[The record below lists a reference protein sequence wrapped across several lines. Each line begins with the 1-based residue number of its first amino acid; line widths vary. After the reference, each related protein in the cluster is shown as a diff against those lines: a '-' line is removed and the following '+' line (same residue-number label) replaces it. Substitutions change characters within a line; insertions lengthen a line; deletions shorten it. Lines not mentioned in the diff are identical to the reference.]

1 MFEFLKQ
8 NNLTESEI
16 KVVLQVVKG
25 LSNREVST
33 NNGITEK
40 TVKLHLTNVY
50 SKIGINSRA
59 QLIVKLI
66 PYMGGQ

>member
-33 NNGITEK
+33 NIGITEK

-66 PYMGGQ
+66 PYMAGQ